1 MAISG
6 QKDIFVPCKV
16 ERRKRLTRI
25 LKRPRTPKQGT
36 IFLNVSEMGKRT
48 TRGQKLLA
56 TLHITR
62 EERNVSLS
70 AYKKAFND
78 GQKAYKV
85 LIEQFC
91 KVQDLEETNKRLEQ
105 ELEIN
110 RTNTERKLIELA
122 IAKDKEIG
130 ELYKRLTEVTFKYA
144 DTALEVKRLKKELDS
159 THI

>member
-1 MAISG
+1 
-6 QKDIFVPCKV
+6 
-16 ERRKRLTRI
+16 
-25 LKRPRTPKQGT
+25 
-36 IFLNVSEMGKRT
+36 MGKRT